1 MSWSPKAIFARGSTE
16 KQEIAQRQERKRLDT
31 LNSLKSSKGALSYEN
46 NIIFNVNRNFVH
58 LLIQICDNNQDKG
71 LIPPILRS
79 MFLFKFAMV

>member
-1 MSWSPKAIFARGSTE
+1 M
-16 KQEIAQRQERKRLDT
+16 AQRQKRKT
-31 LNSLKSSKGALSYEN
+31 LNSFKSSKGALSYEN

-58 LLIQICDNNQDKG
+58 LLIQICDNNQDKA